1 MITTIMIILWPT
13 TILGWV
19 IYNLYNKNVKLENA
33 IVKQQ
38 RFINE
43 ILSTFKD
50 LNKAVEQIDSKIWVQ
65 SDPELIS
72 LFDSVKEIQSKICK
86 IKTLTIKFLS
96 TLKISSKLACNNL
109 HFFKSQ
115 NSTMR
120 VLSRIIVVFKEG
132 K

>member
-1 MITTIMIILWPT
+1 MCKTGSSIRDRTQTIKMEPEYRIKEVVHCRKVP
-13 TILGWV
+13 
-19 IYNLYNKNVKLENA
+19 KELE
-33 IVKQQ
+33 
-38 RFINE
+38 
-43 ILSTFKD
+43 T
-50 LNKAVEQIDSKIWVQ
+50 Q
-65 SDPELIS
+65 SRL
-72 LFDSVKEIQSKICK
+72 LFTKEIQSKICK

-132 K
+132 N